1 MQNEFYTAISTNIFW
16 ERKYKN
22 KLRLLNICLSVTITI
37 ILMELLHYWLGQY
50 FPYFVS
56 FVCFFYWP
64 GKKTTLSHWVVH
76 KHVYPYNKSASSTQH
91 NTLYAL
97 SSHLSTY
104 TTENVK
110 LHCHTKIYIFAREK
124 HTFTFSLHSYTHRSE
139 HPLHMT
145 IHYMHSCNSFHLC
158 PTQNLSE
165 QVYASYYH
173 ILLHYYN
180 TGHKKTQRLGLVKVQ
195 PVMAYHCLLWIYQS
209 FLTWPWNYAWL
220 LLNMQIE
227 YWTPFM

>member
-1 MQNEFYTAISTNIFW
+1 MQNEFYTAISTNLFW

-37 ILMELLHYWLGQY
+37 ILMELLHYWLGQF
-50 FPYFVS
+50 FPYFVY
-56 FVCFFYWP
+56 FLLLTW
-64 GKKTTLSHWVVH
+64 KKKLSHWVVH
-76 KHVYPYNKSASSTQH
+76 KYVYPYNKSASSTQH

-110 LHCHTKIYIFAREK
+110 LHCHTKIYIFARKK

-158 PTQNLSE
+158 PTQKPSE
-165 QVYASYYH
+165 QVYASCYR

-180 TGHKKTQRLGLVKVQ
+180 TGHKQRLKSLV
-195 PVMAYHCLLWIYQS
+195 L
-209 FLTWPWNYAWL
+209 
-220 LLNMQIE
+220 
-227 YWTPFM
+227 